1 MEINI
6 DLTKKQSQAWKL
18 LMDSSVNEVLY
29 GGSAGAGKS
38 WLGCLWIVT
47 LCLKYNGIRC
57 LIGRTVLQQLK
68 LTTLNTLFEVLQQMG
83 LKSGENYTYN
93 GQSNV
98 VTFTNKSEIVLKDLA
113 YQPSDPNYD
122 SLGGLELTAV
132 FVDEAAQIPQLA
144 YNILKSRIR
153 FKLNEYKLEPKFL
166 LTCNPGQ
173 VWLKKVFYIPYI
185 QDTLPNNMKFVPALP
200 TDNPHLPTSY
210 IEMLK
215 SLPNAQRRRL
225 LEGDW
230 NYMEEDD
237 SLFDFDS
244 ISNSVFKDRPNEISK
259 RYLSVD
265 VGRFG
270 DDRSVVVVW
279 NGLVVMEVLVY
290 RKLSTVELS
299 TEITDIM
306 RMYGIHPTNVIVDSD
321 GVGGGVAD
329 QIRGV
334 NFVNNSKSLH
344 EQNFINLKSQCY
356 VKLSEQFKE
365 GKISLNILDPSVVDE
380 LTQELL
386 AVKLKDIDKDNKVAV
401 QSKDEMKKILGKS
414 PDLSDAM
421 MMRMYWEIKNQKAS
435 GRYAIGV
442 VGGSNYTS
450 INNIR

>member
-18 LMDSSVNEVLY
+18 LMDDKTNIVLY

-38 WLGCLWIVT
+38 WLGCLWVTT

-83 LKSGENYTYN
+83 LKSGEHYVYN

-98 VTFTNKSEIVLKDLA
+98 ITFNNKSEIILKDLQF
-113 YQPSDPNYD
+113 QPSDPNFD
-122 SLGGLELTAV
+122 SLGGIEITAC
-132 FVDEAAQIPQLA
+132 FIDEAAQISYLA

-153 FKLNEYKLEPKFL
+153 FKLTEYNLEPKML
-166 LTCNPGQ
+166 MTCNPGQ
-173 VWLKKVFYIPYI
+173 VWLKKEFYIPYI
-185 QDTLPNNMKFVPALP
+185 QETLDPTKAFVPALP
-200 TDNPHLPTSY
+200 MDNPHLPASY

-215 SLPNAQRRRL
+215 SLPPSQRRRL

-237 SLFDFDS
+237 SLFNFDH
-244 ISNSVFKDRPNEISK
+244 ISSSVFKNVPLVEDK
-259 RYLSVD
+259 KYLSVD
-265 VGRFG
+265 VARFG
-270 DDRSVVVVW
+270 SDRSVVVVW
-279 NGLVVMEVLVY
+279 SGLVVLEVKVY
-290 RKLSTVELS
+290 TKLSTTELS
-299 TEITDIM
+299 TEIKDIM

-329 QIRGV
+329 IIRGS
-334 NFVNNSKSLH
+334 NFVNNSKALH

-356 VKLSEQFKE
+356 VKLSELFKE
-365 GKISLNILDPSVVDE
+365 GKISINVMEPSVVDE

-401 QSKDEMKKILGKS
+401 MSKDEMKKILGKS
-414 PDLSDAM
+414 PDLSDAF
-421 MMRMYWEIKNQKAS
+421 MMRMYFEVKNQKTT
-435 GRYAIGV
+435 GKY
-442 VGGSNYTS
+442 S
-450 INNIR
+450 ISFI